1 MLAASIPVIAYNAPG
16 PPMMLPSEYL
26 VSPGD
31 TESMSAKVID
41 LLKDKSKL
49 AQARVWA
56 KERSQKFCWQEIAK
70 HTSQTYL
77 EYWQRKQA
85 ILNS

>member
-26 VSPGD
+26 VAPGD
-31 TESMSAKVID
+31 TDSMSAKVID
-41 LLKDKSKL
+41 LLKDIKKL

-56 KERSQKFCWQEIAK
+56 KERSQEFCWQKIAEK
-70 HTSQTYL
+70 TSQIYL
-77 EYWQRKQA
+77 EYLGKK
-85 ILNS
+85 